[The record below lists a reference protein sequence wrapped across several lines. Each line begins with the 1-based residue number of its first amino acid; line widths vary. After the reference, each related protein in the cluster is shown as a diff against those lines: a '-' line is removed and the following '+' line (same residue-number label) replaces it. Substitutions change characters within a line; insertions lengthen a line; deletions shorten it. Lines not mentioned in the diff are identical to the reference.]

1 MVFTNHTPRITIDNS
16 FSGLCDV
23 FNEQENPEVIAEQM
37 IRKMRL
43 ITSVHK
49 TLLEMWSMHR
59 GDKGRCM
66 QLKKGCK
73 PLKASQKMPKSRCA
87 NLERKDHCSV
97 IGKGHI
103 SLLSAK
109 GFQEQDHGS
118 RMCILK
124 DFKGQCQEQSRKD
137 LQLYLSIE

>member
-66 QLKKGCK
+66 
-73 PLKASQKMPKSRCA
+73 
-87 NLERKDHCSV
+87 
-97 IGKGHI
+97 
-103 SLLSAK
+103 
-109 GFQEQDHGS
+109 
-118 RMCILK
+118 
-124 DFKGQCQEQSRKD
+124 
-137 LQLYLSIE
+137 